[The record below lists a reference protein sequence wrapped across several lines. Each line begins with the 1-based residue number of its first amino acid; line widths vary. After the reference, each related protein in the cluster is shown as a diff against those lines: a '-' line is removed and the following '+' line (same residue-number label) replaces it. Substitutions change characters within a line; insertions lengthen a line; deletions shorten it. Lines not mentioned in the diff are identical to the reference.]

1 MRISPCL
8 FMLLA
13 AALAATPAIAAEAT
27 LPVDMQGT
35 WGWDDEACGDR
46 VSDGRVAVTS
56 RTVEFF
62 ASAYALDDPRPT
74 ADGGWGSRAKV
85 FEEGEEQTAEAEIA
99 LRLRDA
105 NALEIRT
112 GGEEPFVYVRCA
124 DDLPVR

>member
-1 MRISPCL
+1 VRASSSLCL
-8 FMLLA
+8 CFAVLV
-13 AALAATPAIAAEAT
+13 AATPVVAAEAT

-62 ASAYALDDPRPT
+62 ASAYALDDPKQS
-74 ADGGWGSRAKV
+74 ADGAWSSSAKV
-85 FEEGEEQTAEAEIA
+85 FEEGEEQTAEADIA
-99 LRLRDA
+99 LKLLDP

>member
-1 MRISPCL
+1 VRILPYLS
-8 FMLLA
+8 MLLA
-13 AALAATPAIAAEAT
+13 AALAATPVAAEAT

-62 ASAYALDDPRPT
+62 ASAYALDEPRPT
-74 ADGGWGSRAKV
+74 ADGGWSSRAKV
-85 FEEGEEQTAEAEIA
+85 FEDGEEQTAEAEIS
-99 LRLRDA
+99 LRLHDA